1 MEGFIV
7 MRTFKVTDY
16 GVKANSTELQTE
28 QFQNVL
34 DLCKDGGGKVVGP
47 KGKYYIAAVMM
58 WSDTTLYLEAG
69 AEIYGSDNCEDYKV
83 FDIPDG
89 VEMRSDMELITQYY
103 GKPWDTYRRAMIS
116 CYGQKNVSIIG
127 EAGSVLD
134 EQHCYDPNGEEN
146 YRGPHIVF
154 FTCCENV
161 LFEGYTARFAGNFMH
176 EANNC
181 RNLTM
186 RKVTCLGGSDGIHLH
201 CTENALIED
210 CLFKTGD
217 DCIAGINVKNLHV
230 NRCIM
235 NTSCNLFRMGGTDI
249 LIENCYAYGPG
260 YYPHRM
266 TVVKGKNNE
275 LPREEGRHNLLYMLD
290 HFASSNYPSTTPS
303 KIVFKDCVVENAKG
317 ILFYLADHDELQKGA
332 YLGELIL
339 DNVRFVDMHE
349 HSFPKARPDYP
360 LTIKM
365 KNVSVDFA
373 KDCQTPK
380 KAFTL
385 VEDCYT
391 TVIEE

>member
-1 MEGFIV
+1 M
-7 MRTFKVTDY
+7 KVLNITNY
-16 GVKANSTELQTE
+16 GVKANTRELQTE
-28 QFQNVL
+28 QFQHVL
-34 DLCKDGGGKVVGP
+34 DLCKDGGGKVVVP
-47 KGKYYIAAVMM
+47 KGKYYISSVMM

-83 FDIPDG
+83 FDIPNG

-127 EAGSVLD
+127 EPGSVLD

-201 CTENALIED
+201 FTENALIED

-217 DCIAGINVKNLHV
+217 DCIAGINVKHLHV

-303 KIVFKDCVVENAKG
+303 KIVFKDCVIENAKG

-339 DNVRFVDMHE
+339 DNVNFVDLHE
-349 HSFPKARPDYP
+349 HSFPKARQDYP

-365 KNVSVDFA
+365 KNVKTSFVE
-373 KDCQTPK
+373 DCQTPK
-380 KAFTL
+380 NAFTL

>member
-1 MEGFIV
+1 MKAFI
-7 MRTFKVTDY
+7 VTDY
-16 GVKANSTELQTE
+16 GVKKDFDGLQTKE
-28 QFQNVL
+28 FQYVL
-34 DLCKDGGGKVVGP
+34 DLCKENGGRVVVP
-47 KGKYYIAAVMM
+47 KGKYYISSVMM
-58 WSDTTLYLEAG
+58 WSNTTLYLEAG
-69 AEIYGSDNCEDYKV
+69 AEIYGSDNCEDYLV
-83 FDIPDG
+83 FDVPEG

-127 EAGSVLD
+127 EAGSIID
-134 EQHCYDPNGEEN
+134 EQHCYDANGEEN
-146 YRGPHIVF
+146 YRGPHIIF

-201 CTENALIED
+201 FTENALIED

-249 LIENCYAYGPG
+249 LIEKCYAYGPG

-303 KIVFKDCVVENAKG
+303 KIVFKDCVIENAKG

-339 DNVRFVDMHE
+339 DNVRFVDLHE

-365 KNVSVDFA
+365 KNVSTSFV
-373 KDCQTPK
+373 KDCQTPR
-380 KAFTL
+380 AFTL
-385 VEDCYT
+385 VEDSFT
-391 TVIEE
+391 TIVEE